1 MYKVYRVMYMYTIS
15 MPQAMKHVA
24 AGRVEIVSKSQLHIL
39 IPDSN
44 CVVIERS
51 SLSFSTHGKDSSIV
65 LLYLYLHT
73 ATRTLTPVKPCP
85 IKTYL
90 YADGLMVQYCLSC

>member
-1 MYKVYRVMYMYTIS
+1 MYMYTIS
-15 MPQAMKHVA
+15 MPQAMKSVA

-51 SLSFSTHGKDSSIV
+51 SLSFSTH
-65 LLYLYLHT
+65 
-73 ATRTLTPVKPCP
+73 AW
-85 IKTYL
+85 
-90 YADGLMVQYCLSC
+90 